1 MSWWEVIYAL
11 VAALLFLVLY
21 RELSEERFMV
31 RVSVAA
37 LIGVGWGSF
46 VIICAL
52 FLLIDAFAAIAK
64 VFRK

>member
-1 MSWWEVIYAL
+1 MWWEILYVA

-21 RELSEERFMV
+21 RELSEEQFMV
-31 RVSVAA
+31 RVSVAV

-46 VIICAL
+46 VILCAL
-52 FLLIDAFAAIAK
+52 FLAIDAVAAIAK

>member
-1 MSWWEVIYAL
+1 MWWEILYVA

-21 RELSEERFMV
+21 RELSEESFTV

-52 FLLIDAFAAIAK
+52 FLVIDVVAMIAK